1 MLVFDL
7 TSEQATPLLLLLLLL
22 SSDRDK
28 SLLLMLEL
36 MLVGLLAPFSC
47 CKSWCLAIVADMLD
61 RAADFLA
68 LVISL
73 SLLS

>member
-28 SLLLMLEL
+28 SLLLMFE
-36 MLVGLLAPFSC
+36 LVGLLAPLSC
-47 CKSWCLAIVADMLD
+47 CKSWCLAIVADMLE

-73 SLLS
+73 SLPS